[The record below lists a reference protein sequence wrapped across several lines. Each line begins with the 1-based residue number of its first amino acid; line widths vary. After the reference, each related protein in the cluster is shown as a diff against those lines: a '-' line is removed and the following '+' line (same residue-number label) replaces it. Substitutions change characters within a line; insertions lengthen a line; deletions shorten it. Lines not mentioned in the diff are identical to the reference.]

1 MFQGMIDISLDQI
14 YTMIKSIEVRE
25 KHLAGQAMKPFLWG
39 AFCASF
45 EDDMDKGD
53 DLFCCNEEEK
63 TDV

>member
-1 MFQGMIDISLDQI
+1 MFQEMIDILLDQI
-14 YTMIKSIEVRE
+14 YTIIKSKEVRE

-53 DLFCCNEEEK
+53 DCIAATKKN
-63 TDV
+63 